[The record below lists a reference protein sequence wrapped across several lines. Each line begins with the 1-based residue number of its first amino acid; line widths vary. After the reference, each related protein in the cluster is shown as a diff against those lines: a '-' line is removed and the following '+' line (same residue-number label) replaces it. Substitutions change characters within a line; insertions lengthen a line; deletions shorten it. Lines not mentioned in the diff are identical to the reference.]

1 MQNDDTMISPSG
13 VKMKKEVVQNE
24 VIGHNGNPM
33 TVYNVKWRPYE
44 TEREGRL
51 SSYAPHNDGN
61 IQTYYPETTPIQ
73 QPGGHVIRRV
83 TLSRQNSP
91 KRNQNNFEVV
101 NNYEPLE
108 PEKNHNNFNPPNL
121 DHYKLYQSKEEAEK
135 ETEQNPYTKEE
146 QEELDQSCP
155 IEDPRNPYHEEYL
168 RLKALY
174 DGKLIQGREYKKNS
188 PPQPKIVVK
197 KIDSKKQI
205 KTVNQFKENQ
215 FEGAEDKE
223 NANTANTKENNGW
236 MRVKDPLII
245 EKYFTENQPEGR
257 QTSQTVKK
265 EYPKSSNK
273 SINRPPTIVIE
284 APLSN
289 SDTPTKVND
298 YKKPTKLINEYHYCQ
313 ECDVAFQP
321 VPYDNFH
328 EHHNV
333 NQNPRGFNRMSS
345 KGSQNALNPYTPPVY
360 TPDRNFFQEAEHYS
374 RENRDSQNDGEYG
387 FCAGGSRSRA
397 MRPQLVKSKNRP
409 YFMGC

>member
-1 MQNDDTMISPSG
+1 MQNEETMISPSG
-13 VKMKKEVVQNE
+13 VKMKKEVTQKE
-24 VIGHNGNPM
+24 ILGHNGNPM
-33 TVYNVKWRPYE
+33 TVYNIKWKPYE

-51 SSYAPHNDGN
+51 SNYNPHKATNL
-61 IQTYYPETTPIQ
+61 QTYYPETSPIQ
-73 QPGGHVIRRV
+73 RPGEPIIRRV

-91 KRNQNNFEVV
+91 EREHKNFEVIQ
-101 NNYEPLE
+101 NYNTEE
-108 PEKNHNNFNPPNL
+108 PEKAHDDYNPPNL
-121 DHYKLYQSKEEAEK
+121 DHYKIYQSKEEMERAQEP
-135 ETEQNPYTKEE
+135 NPYTKEE
-146 QEELDQSCP
+146 LQELDQSCP

-174 DGKLIQGREYKKNS
+174 DGKLIQGKEYKKNS

-205 KTVNQFKENQ
+205 KTVNHFQEPNFEEN
-215 FEGAEDKE
+215 EDKE
-223 NANTANTKENNGW
+223 NHNTNENDGW
-236 MRVKDPLII
+236 MRVKDPLIV
-245 EKYFTENQPEGR
+245 EKYFTDSQPEGR

-284 APLSN
+284 TPLSN
-289 SDTPTKVND
+289 SDTPTKVNH
-298 YKKPTKLINEYHYCQ
+298 YQGPTKLLNEYHYCQ

-328 EHHNV
+328 EHHNT
-333 NQNPRGFNRMSS
+333 NQQPRGLNRMSS
-345 KGSQNALNPYTPPVY
+345 KGSQNVLGPYTPPVY
-360 TPDRNFFQEAEHYS
+360 TPDRNFYQEVDHFS
-374 RENRDSQNDGEYG
+374 RENRESDNDGEYG

-397 MRPQLVKSKNRP
+397 IRPQLVKSKNRP